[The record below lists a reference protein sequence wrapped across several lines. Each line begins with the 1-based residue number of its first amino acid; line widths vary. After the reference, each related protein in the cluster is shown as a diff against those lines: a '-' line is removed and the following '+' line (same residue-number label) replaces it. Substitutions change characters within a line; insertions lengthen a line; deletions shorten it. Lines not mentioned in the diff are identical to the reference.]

1 MSFRKALERLGIRSN
16 YTETFITGGLLKNQA
31 APTAMTTA
39 AVITPA
45 AILAGLVTG
54 NTGTPTATT
63 AYTLPT
69 GTEME
74 AVLSASIRAI
84 NLSLDFTIIN
94 LSAANVA
101 DTITLTAGADF
112 TIVGQALI
120 GSAHANAEFP
130 SSSTFRVR
138 RTAANTY
145 VAYKI

>member
-16 YTETFITGGLLKNQA
+16 YTETYITGNLLKKQT
-31 APTAMTTA
+31 APVAMTTA

-45 AILAGLVTG
+45 ALLGGLITG
-54 NTGTPTATT
+54 DDTDGSTV

-74 AVLSASIRAI
+74 AVLSASIRGI
-84 NLSLDFTIIN
+84 NLSFDFTIIN
-94 LSAANVA
+94 LSDDEVA
-101 DTITLTAGADF
+101 DTLTLTAGDGF
-112 TIVGQALI
+112 TIVGQVLI
-120 GSAHANAEFP
+120 GSAHGDAEFP